1 MVALGATTT
10 LDGTAGLAWTT
21 DAIVV
26 AARMATAKHNN
37 KRKGDRGRR
46 AAATAAARFV
56 DCWRRSVLGR

>member
-26 AARMATAKHNN
+26 AARMAAAKHNN
-37 KRKGDRGRR
+37 KRKDDRGRL
-46 AAATAAARFV
+46 AAAAARFV